1 MAWRVAGWVL
11 RSGKIGAAGVL
22 LTALAASHWWA
33 YQQGKQTERDKATE
47 AVSDYRERVID
58 AERRLR
64 DAQRARQDAQREALK
79 GIRDAED
86 PTGCADQRP
95 PDSIR
100 DRL

>member
-1 MAWRVAGWVL
+1 MAWRLFA
-11 RSGKIGAAGVL
+11 SGKFGALLIGAGAMTLVG
-22 LTALAASHWWA
+22 SHWWA
-33 YQQGKQTERDKATE
+33 YQQGKQSERDRATE
-47 AVSDYRERVID
+47 AVAEYQERVID